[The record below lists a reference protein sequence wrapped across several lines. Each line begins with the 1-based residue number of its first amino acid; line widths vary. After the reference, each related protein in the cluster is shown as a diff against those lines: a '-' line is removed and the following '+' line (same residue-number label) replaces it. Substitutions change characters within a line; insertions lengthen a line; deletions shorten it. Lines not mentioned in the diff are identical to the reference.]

1 MRFLGNILTDN
12 KAYFNGNVLYNVVK
26 SESELVSGIPTLIVG
41 WDRVKKLYPNA
52 SILEWQIDNMTYWT
66 YGRRVKREKFEEDVD
81 MFRKIIFDRVS
92 KFVKYEFFSV
102 LTATT
107 KEKREFYGY
116 LKSDA
121 QKYMLLKNNMV
132 YIYSADTN
140 KTIGINLSDVDYEGG
155 DRTRLLKALF
165 NNKNITVVKEQDY
178 ISSETRELINNKRYI
193 IPYLSSKTA

>member
-1 MRFLGNILTDN
+1 MRFLANILTDS

-26 SESELVSGIPTLIVG
+26 SETELLPNIPTLIVG
-41 WDRVKKLYPNA
+41 WDKAKGLYPNA
-52 SILEWQIDNMTYWT
+52 SILNWEIDNMTYWT
-66 YGRRVKREKFEEDVD
+66 YGRRVKREKFEQDVD
-81 MFRKIIFDRVS
+81 MFRKIVFDRVS

-107 KEKREFYGY
+107 EEKKEFYGY
-116 LKSDA
+116 LKSDE

-140 KTIGINLSDVDYEGG
+140 KTIGINQGG

>member
-1 MRFLGNILTDN
+1 MRFLANILTDS

-26 SESELVSGIPTLIVG
+26 SETELLPNIPTLIVG
-41 WDRVKKLYPNA
+41 WDKAKGLYPNA
-52 SILEWQIDNMTYWT
+52 SILNWEIDNMTYWT

-81 MFRKIIFDRVS
+81 KFRKIVFDRVS
-92 KFVKYEFFSV
+92 KSVKYEFFSV

-107 KEKREFYGY
+107 EEKKVFYAH
-116 LKSDA
+116 LKNDSP
-121 QKYMLLKNNMV
+121 KYMLLKNNMV
-132 YIYSADTN
+132 YIYAVDSN

-155 DRTRLLKALF
+155 DRTKLLRSLF
-165 NNKNITVVKEQDY
+165 SNKKITIVKEQDY